1 MPPDNMLVDLTEPAP
16 ALPPLS
22 PTAVNIGDVPK
33 VTEDELDSHNP
44 QSLPSP
50 PPEQDIEVEGEERTT
65 RQEHNTESSLKGQ
78 RSHSRPSADSDLE
91 SAEDSQERQRRSEVE
106 SRDDVNVEPIT
117 AQARKKLRHN
127 QVRIK
132 KQHRKLAA
140 AALALNANT
149 REECVNAEEDDQ
161 YYWDNAERDIPD
173 HLLVEDTGQQEV
185 VVDTGDPNEQSL
197 LQEPKPEPASQPPK
211 AESADPWASLRI
223 GCTTTLV
230 SKL

>member
-33 VTEDELDSHNP
+33 VTEDELNSHNP

-50 PPEQDIEVEGEERTT
+50 PPEQDMEVEGEERTT
-65 RQEHNTESSLKGQ
+65 RQEHNTESSFKGQ

-91 SAEDSQERQRRSEVE
+91 SAEDSQERKRRSEVE

-127 QVRIK
+127 QDRNK

-140 AALALNANT
+140 AALALNANI

-185 VVDTGDPNEQSL
+185 VVDTGGPNEQSL

>member
-91 SAEDSQERQRRSEVE
+91 SAEDSQERQRSEVE

>member
-91 SAEDSQERQRRSEVE
+91 SAEDSQERKRRSEVE

-127 QVRIK
+127 QDRNK